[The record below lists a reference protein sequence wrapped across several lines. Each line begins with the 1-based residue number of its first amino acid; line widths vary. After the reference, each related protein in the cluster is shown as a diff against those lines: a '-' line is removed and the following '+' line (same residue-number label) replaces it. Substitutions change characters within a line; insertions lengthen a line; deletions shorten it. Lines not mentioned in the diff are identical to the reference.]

1 MQNKYYEYNED
12 RYDLNLPRFIEITF
26 HNLGKIFFV
35 AFCLLSIWLIY
46 FLSAEKNYVSSV
58 TLDFQ
63 KIPLSLT
70 GDESNTP
77 DLSFVDHKN
86 IFQFITQEDLFSKA
100 ITESSRQYSN
110 DTKIRSLDSLRGSL
124 EVTFNRLDQVT
135 DISFSDPDPIFSKT
149 FLDNLILLSQK
160 KELSER
166 KQRVS
171 QLIENI
177 DVQMQN
183 IIDLIN
189 TSQENAKLDNSI
201 TQRPEGYYSGEVSAA
216 MIQDLNQQLNKLS
229 IKEIEL
235 QQFYKPQHPVY
246 STIIVQKEALLEQ
259 IASLQDNIF
268 LSNLDI
274 YKTQEAVNQSILT
287 DLSTKKLEL
296 LLSLDQENS
305 FIRLTNASDE
315 PSVKGVRLI
324 TIFLPFLGILG
335 FIVILILRYEFQETI
350 LNPLDLSEKM
360 DINFM
365 GEIPNVGNKKSNLL
379 NIEENVRVEALN
391 SIFYKL
397 LKLKEPNKP
406 LLISLAS
413 LSSGDGKSEISYKLY
428 ETLRKKGY
436 KVAIVD
442 CDFRKKGLTEL
453 IGLRKVD
460 HIKDLD
466 RYLSEPFDEDNGFF
480 VPGINSNDPVGITLE
495 PDFKIMINKLRDFAS
510 DFIIFDNSPLG
521 TFSDAKG
528 LIDLVDMHICV
539 LSYNSSSKKDIVEI
553 INKLEGCDLSTI
565 YFVLNRFSIF
575 RTIYGL
581 NLYYPGYKYSQ
592 YYNYYK

>member
-229 IKEIEL
+229 IREIEL

-246 STIIVQKEALLEQ
+246 STIIDQKEALREQ

-296 LLSLDQENS
+296 LLSLDQEDF
-305 FIRLTNASDE
+305 FIRLTHA
-315 PSVKGVRLI
+315 
-324 TIFLPFLGILG
+324 
-335 FIVILILRYEFQETI
+335 
-350 LNPLDLSEKM
+350 
-360 DINFM
+360 
-365 GEIPNVGNKKSNLL
+365 
-379 NIEENVRVEALN
+379 
-391 SIFYKL
+391 
-397 LKLKEPNKP
+397 
-406 LLISLAS
+406 
-413 LSSGDGKSEISYKLY
+413 
-428 ETLRKKGY
+428 
-436 KVAIVD
+436 
-442 CDFRKKGLTEL
+442 
-453 IGLRKVD
+453 
-460 HIKDLD
+460 
-466 RYLSEPFDEDNGFF
+466 
-480 VPGINSNDPVGITLE
+480 
-495 PDFKIMINKLRDFAS
+495 
-510 DFIIFDNSPLG
+510 
-521 TFSDAKG
+521 
-528 LIDLVDMHICV
+528 
-539 LSYNSSSKKDIVEI
+539 
-553 INKLEGCDLSTI
+553 
-565 YFVLNRFSIF
+565 
-575 RTIYGL
+575 
-581 NLYYPGYKYSQ
+581 
-592 YYNYYK
+592 